1 MQWRRSVVGNILGAG
16 AALALAIMTAGADYA
31 AGRDEP
37 LVRRRAQVGRSYWSD
52 ASTATVLSVG
62 ERVVDLSGRWT
73 FGVFAGLHLDP
84 HTPTHNTAGIYSL
97 YADTTSAATPVALPH
112 MGGIHGA
119 VHYTGTGTVALA
131 DGGYF
136 GVSNLSSGTVRKVYG
151 VTVGIGNYARGVVED
166 GYALFVR
173 ASDSEGSGRFL
184 RNHGV
189 YIEDQSAA
197 GMERA
202 VNLYSAGR
210 GSANIFEGSLDVQ
223 GGLSASTFRVRT
235 AHPTAPDRELVH
247 AALAGPE
254 AAVYYRGEARLMHGE
269 VVVALPSYFESLT
282 LKDGRT
288 VQLTPV
294 GGWAPL
300 YVVDGVKDGRF
311 TVRTDGPRRDRRF
324 YWEVRAVRADTKPL
338 TIDPR
343 RTAPP
348 APNAP
353 GRKP

>member
-1 MQWRRSVVGNILGAG
+1 MHWQRRVVGNILGAG
-16 AALALAIMTAGADYA
+16 AALALVIMTAGADNA
-31 AGRDEP
+31 SSGDEP
-37 LVRRRAQVGRSYWSD
+37 LVRRRAQVGRPYWPH
-52 ASTATVLSVG
+52 APTATVLSVG
-62 ERVVDLSGRWT
+62 ERVTDLSARWT

-84 HTPTHNTAGIYSL
+84 HTRTNTVTGIYSL
-97 YADTTSAATPVALPH
+97 YADTTSTATPAVLPH

-119 VHYTGTGTVALA
+119 VHYTGTGTVELA
-131 DGGYF
+131 DSGYF
-136 GVSNLSSGTVRKVYG
+136 GVANLSTGTVRKVYG

-173 ASDSEGSGRFL
+173 ASDSERGGQFL

-197 GMERA
+197 GTERA

-210 GSANIFEGSLDVQ
+210 GSTNIFEGSLQVK
-223 GGLSASTFRVRT
+223 GALSASTVRVRT

-254 AAVYYRGEARLMHGE
+254 AAVYFRGEARLVGGE
-269 VVVALPSYFESLT
+269 AIVALPSYFESLT
-282 LKDGRT
+282 RKDGRT

-294 GGWAPL
+294 GGWTPL

-311 TVRTDGPRRDRRF
+311 TVRADGPRGDRRF
-324 YWEVRAVRADTKPL
+324 YWEVRAVRADTGPL
-338 TIDPR
+338 TTEPPR
-343 RTAPP
+343 AAR
-348 APNAP
+348 
-353 GRKP
+353 